1 MGTDSRVILDQQQ
14 VSHPRTL
21 SEQPRIPAA
30 LNPPLASP
38 RGILSQPPGIVDQ
51 VNRRTLL
58 AAAGWLSAATLAV
71 AIGIAALSVIGTGL
85 TTPENKP
92 LSAAEVDR
100 LLREQ
105 PPVSPPV
112 AGPSAAEGAGSSPAP
127 ATSVSRSPGVAS
139 KALVTRGGTVVAR
152 CAAGQAEIVTMSPRP
167 GFSLHEQQGN
177 EGEFRSTSD
186 NHNRVKFTVTCS
198 GGQPTLALRS
208 GGGSDD

>member
-1 MGTDSRVILDQQQ
+1 M
-14 VSHPRTL
+14 
-21 SEQPRIPAA
+21 
-30 LNPPLASP
+30 
-38 RGILSQPPGIVDQ
+38 
-51 VNRRTLL
+51 NRRTLL

-105 PPVSPPV
+105 PPASPSAVVPSAV
-112 AGPSAAEGAGSSPAP
+112 VPSAAEGVGSSPSPSAS
-127 ATSVSRSPGVAS
+127 ASRTPGVAS
-139 KALVTRGGTVVAR
+139 KTLVTRGGTVVAR

-186 NHNRVKFTVTCS
+186 NHNRVKFTITCS
-198 GGQPTLALRS
+198 GAQPALALRSS

>member
-1 MGTDSRVILDQQQ
+1 M
-14 VSHPRTL
+14 
-21 SEQPRIPAA
+21 
-30 LNPPLASP
+30 
-38 RGILSQPPGIVDQ
+38 
-51 VNRRTLL
+51 NRRTLL
-58 AAAGWLSAATLAV
+58 AAAGWLSAAILAV

-92 LSAAEVDR
+92 LSAADVDR

-105 PPVSPPV
+105 PAASR
-112 AGPSAAEGAGSSPAP
+112 SASQGVGSSPSP
-127 ATSVSRSPGVAS
+127 SGSPPTSPSVSRPPGVAS

-186 NHNRVKFTVTCS
+186 NHDRVKFTVTCS
-198 GGQPTLALRS
+198 GGQPALASRN